1 MAEEKAAAAAPE
13 SGGKES
19 KGGKPIILYAL
30 VVLNM
35 AVVGGV
41 GFMVYAGRQ
50 KDKANAEIIDKA
62 ANGMVKE
69 AGEHGEGGGG
79 HGEAKA
85 GEHGE
90 AKAGEHGEAAGGHDE
105 ESQEF
110 IGKTIPMETFLV
122 NLSGNR
128 GNKLLK
134 VNMDLEVEGGKISE
148 EIDKRKPQI
157 RDIIIILLSS
167 KTYAQL
173 STPEGKEFLRE
184 EIRDTVNSFLTS
196 GKIKRVLFTEFI
208 FN

>member
-1 MAEEKAAAAAPE
+1 MAEEKAAAAPPE
-13 SGGKES
+13 GGGKES

-62 ANGMVKE
+62 ANGLVKD
-69 AGEHGEGGGG
+69 AGAHGEGG

-90 AKAGEHGEAAGGHDE
+90 AKAGEHGEASGGHDA

>member
-1 MAEEKAAAAAPE
+1 VAEEKAAAPAAVAHGE
-13 SGGKES
+13 KEA
-19 KGGKPIILYAL
+19 KGGKPILLYAL

-41 GFMVYAGRQ
+41 GFMVFAGRKHDQ
-50 KDKANAEIIDKA
+50 ANATALDKA
-62 ANGMVKE
+62 ANGLAKDG
-69 AGEHGEGGGG
+69 AN
-79 HGEAKA
+79 EAKHTA
-85 GEHGE
+85 KPEGKEGE
-90 AKAGEHGEAAGGHDE
+90 KAAGKEGEKGAAHE
-105 ESQEF
+105 EEGQEF

-134 VNMDLEVEGGKISE
+134 VNMDLELEGGKIAE

-173 STPEGKEFLRE
+173 SSPEGKEFLRD
-184 EIRDTVNSFLTS
+184 EIRDTVNSFLTT
-196 GKIKRVLFTEFI
+196 GKIKRVLFTEFL

>member
-1 MAEEKAAAAAPE
+1 VAEEKAAAPAAE
-13 SGGKES
+13 AHSDKDA
-19 KGGKPIILYAL
+19 KGGKPILLYAL

-35 AVVGGV
+35 LVVGGV
-41 GFMVYAGRQ
+41 GYMVYAGRKHDQ
-50 KDKANAEIIDKA
+50 ANATALEKA
-62 ANGMVKE
+62 ANGL
-69 AGEHGEGGGG
+69 
-79 HGEAKA
+79 AK
-85 GEHGE
+85 
-90 AKAGEHGEAAGGHDE
+90 GEHGEAAEHGEAKGGEHGEPAKGEHGAGGHDE
-105 ESQEF
+105 EGQEF

-134 VNMDLEVEGGKISE
+134 VNMDLELEGGKIAE

-173 STPEGKEFLRE
+173 SSPEGKEFLRD
-184 EIRDTVNSFLTS
+184 EIRDTVNSFLTT
-196 GKIKRVLFTEFI
+196 GKIKRVLFTEFL

>member
-1 MAEEKAAAAAPE
+1 VAEKEAAAPAAE
-13 SGGKES
+13 AHGDKDA
-19 KGGKPIILYAL
+19 KGGKPILLYAL

-35 AVVGGV
+35 LVVGGV
-41 GFMVYAGRQ
+41 GFMVYAGRKHDQ
-50 KDKANAEIIDKA
+50 QNATALEKA
-62 ANGMVKE
+62 ANGLAKE
-69 AGEHGEGGGG
+69 GEHGGG

-85 GEHGE
+85 EGGEHGE
-90 AKAGEHGEAAGGHDE
+90 AKEGEHGAGGHDE
-105 ESQEF
+105 EGQEF

-134 VNMDLEVEGGKISE
+134 VNMDLELEGGKIAE

-173 STPEGKEFLRE
+173 SSPEGKEYLRD
-184 EIRDTVNSFLTS
+184 EIRDTVNSFLTT
-196 GKIKRVLFTEFI
+196 GKIKRVLFTEFL